1 MELDVNP
8 DISDSK
14 AYLIGNLLF
23 FLNQGYHDGLL
34 RGWGAP
40 FM

>member
-8 DISDSK
+8 DASDSK

-23 FLNQGYHDGLL
+23 FLNQGYHDELLWGWVGL
-34 RGWGAP
+34 